1 MFENKQQFKEEYARR
16 LVERYGVSVENSH
29 ISERYTVLGEMVR
42 DYANVDWG
50 KTHDKTID
58 SKRTLIYFSMEFLI
72 GRLLVNN
79 LQNMGIYDLV
89 KEGLAGRLW
98 Y

>member
-29 ISERYTVLGEMVR
+29 ISERYTV
-42 DYANVDWG
+42 
-50 KTHDKTID
+50 I
-58 SKRTLIYFSMEFLI
+58 F
-72 GRLLVNN
+72 RLLFF
-79 LQNMGIYDLV
+79 Q
-89 KEGLAGRLW
+89 KKAGFSRTPPSRL